1 MLRCMK
7 ATTIRLDEQLLKD
20 AQRAAAESG
29 QTFTDLVADALR
41 ERLARRKANAN
52 AKREP
57 VILHTFTGNGLQP
70 GVDLHDSAGLLDL
83 MDEHDAA
90 SRR

>member
-1 MLRCMK
+1 MK

-41 ERLARRKANAN
+41 ERLARRKTG
-52 AKREP
+52 AKRER
-57 VILHTFTGNGLQP
+57 VILHTFTGNGVQP
-70 GVDLHDSAGLLDL
+70 GVDLHDSAGLLEL
-83 MDEHDAA
+83 MDEYDAA